1 MSNYQILEIALEVA
15 FFATVAS
22 IAVIFAIVRERS
34 LKKRLADQSVE
45 RLSNFPDM
53 LIEASASVSGN
64 RDGGVSED
72 EIAQTASRQTRVLE
86 RCHGEQVLS
95 RAERELMSGIAAG
108 QS

>member
-15 FFATVAS
+15 FFATVAA

-34 LKKRLADQSVE
+34 LKKRLSDQSVE
-45 RLSNFPDM
+45 KLSNFPDV
-53 LIEASASVSGN
+53 LNEASASVSWN

-72 EIAQTASRQTRVLE
+72 EVAQSARRRTRV
-86 RCHGEQVLS
+86 RGQSADMQVLS
-95 RAERELMSGIAAG
+95 RAERELMSGIAAE

>member
-45 RLSNFPDM
+45 RLLNFPDM
-53 LIEASASVSGN
+53 LNEASASVSGN

-72 EIAQTASRQTRVLE
+72 EVAQSAGRQTRVLE
-86 RCHGEQVLS
+86 RCHSGQVLS

>member
-1 MSNYQILEIALEVA
+1 MSNYQILEIALEAA
-15 FFATVAS
+15 FFVTVAA

-34 LKKRLADQSVE
+34 LRKRLDDQCAGKP
-45 RLSNFPDM
+45 LNFPDM
-53 LIEASASVSGN
+53 LNAASASVSGD

-72 EIAQTASRQTRVLE
+72 EIAQSAGRQARVLE
-86 RCHGEQVLS
+86 RCHSGQVLS

>member
-34 LKKRLADQSVE
+34 LKKHLADRSVE

-53 LIEASASVSGN
+53 LNEASTSVSGN
-64 RDGGVSED
+64 RDGGVSEG
-72 EIAQTASRQTRVLE
+72 EVAQTAGRQTRVLG
-86 RCHGEQVLS
+86 HDTDKQVLS
-95 RAERELMSGIAAG
+95 RAERELLSGIAAG